1 MKTAKKIAILLVLV
15 TFATAAQAS
24 LVTWDFTWERTHRSN
39 VYSGVGM
46 FSYDSSAGNH
56 VTHGGWVFE
65 DLDDELT
72 AFSFEGFVNSA
83 SIGVTNALPEL
94 FDFSA
99 DIGVV
104 WLLAA
109 NRFFYSDDAGLG
121 CIANF
126 CTLYDDGDRVRRSTG
141 ILNLTRRGT
150 SVTANLVEPEL
161 FGLTMGGMLL
171 AIWLRGRRV
180 KI

>member
-1 MKTAKKIAILLVLV
+1 MKTVNKIALALVLA
-15 TFATAAQAS
+15 TFSIAAQAS
-24 LVTWDFTWERTHRSN
+24 LVTWDFTWERTHRSD

-56 VTHGGWVFE
+56 VTHGGWAFE

-83 SIGVTNALPEL
+83 SIGVTNALPDL

-99 DIGVV
+99 DIGMV

-109 NRFFYSDDAGLG
+109 NRFFYSDSAGLG

-126 CTLYDDGDRVRRSTG
+126 CTLYDDGDKIRRSTG
-141 ILNLTRRGT
+141 ILNLTRRT
-150 SVTANLVEPEL
+150 TANLVEPEL
-161 FGLTMGGMLL
+161 FGLTMAGMLL
-171 AIWLRGRRV
+171 AVWMRRRQV
-180 KI
+180 RI